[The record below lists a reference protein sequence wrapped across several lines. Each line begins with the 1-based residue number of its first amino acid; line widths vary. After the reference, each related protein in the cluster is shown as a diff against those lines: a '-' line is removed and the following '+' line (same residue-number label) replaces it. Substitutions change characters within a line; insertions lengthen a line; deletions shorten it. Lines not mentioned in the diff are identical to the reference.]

1 MEAGRTDPV
10 RTLPKC
16 LFYDVIGVVAFF
28 QSIPFPSYL
37 ESTFFQRLYDGRLRL
52 FVTLSLSIITLM
64 IIIVNQHTY
73 TAHTDN
79 ENYLS
84 RALERLGTT
93 ALSKDQETE
102 IGAAFIKFSVVTKE
116 LSALLRTL
124 VYF

>member
-1 MEAGRTDPV
+1 ME
-10 RTLPKC
+10 K
-16 LFYDVIGVVAFF
+16 
-28 QSIPFPSYL
+28 
-37 ESTFFQRLYDGRLRL
+37 ESTEHALKWKMSSSRLTRMVYLCIYLYYLLCVYFYGGRLRL
-52 FVTLSLSIITLM
+52 FVIHPLFYHYCKST
-64 IIIVNQHTY
+64 H

-93 ALSKDQETE
+93 ALSKDQEAE

-124 VYF
+124 VNG